1 MTRMRVKTNR
11 ISHLYVLI
19 VHAPRSRTRV
29 ASRRV
34 SRNPFRPIA
43 VGDVVR
49 AHGVRLRVTS
59 IVTRVET
66 RENGVEH
73 VTELFT
79 AALARRTT
87 SRTARRLPRNVVPI
101 PAGDDSMVAQ
111 FLRYHVLIRV
121 FHGDPD
127 AWLAHLQARG
137 RAADGGDLRFVRWLR
152 SRLRQDPALL
162 VAIRRMVDATP
173 FWRVAGG

>member
-1 MTRMRVKTNR
+1 LTLMRVKVSGFSN
-11 ISHLYVLI
+11 LYVLI
-19 VHAPRSRTRV
+19 AYLPRSRKRI

-34 SRNPFRPIA
+34 SHHPFRPVA

-49 AHGVRLRVTS
+49 VHGVRLRVTS
-59 IVTRVET
+59 IAMRIEQREGVT
-66 RENGVEH
+66 EH

-79 AALARRTT
+79 APTR
-87 SRTARRLPRNVVPI
+87 RRLPSNVVKMPT
-101 PAGDDSMVAQ
+101 GDDTTIAH

-127 AWLAHLQARG
+127 AWLAELQARG
-137 RAADGGDLRFVRWLR
+137 RADDGGDLRFVRWIR

-162 VAIRRMVDATP
+162 AAIRQMVDATP
-173 FWRVAGG
+173 FWRVAEA

>member
-1 MTRMRVKTNR
+1 M
-11 ISHLYVLI
+11 
-19 VHAPRSRTRV
+19 
-29 ASRRV
+29 

-43 VGDVVR
+43 VGDIVR

-59 IVTRVET
+59 IATRVEN
-66 RENGVEH
+66 REDTVEH

-79 AALARRTT
+79 AATRRRTP
-87 SRTARRLPRNVVPI
+87 SNVVRM
-101 PAGDDSMVAQ
+101 PAGDDTTVAQ

-121 FHGDPD
+121 FHGDPE
-127 AWLAHLQARG
+127 AWLGHLQASG

-162 VAIRRMVDATP
+162 AAIRRMVDATP
-173 FWRVAGG
+173 FWRAAEG